1 MPLTGSCLLAVHPA
15 ANEMLL
21 LRKGTMTKRNRTQST
36 VRSDK
41 CRSLFFTRVVPAVAR
56 SAAHHDTPA
65 SSAQPTDVNGV
76 SIESNPVSIESR
88 GERAREECA
97 RSRRW
102 ERACERADIF
112 ESEMGG
118 GGSDVVH
125 APASS
130 MSMQVMSDIGL
141 HVAPAP
147 QGVGVS
153 NLQQPA
159 SSDGYLSAP
168 KLNSRMDG
176 VVYLNRKTARPERW
190 NQAQKSWTCVCDLV
204 SDSKCSGN
212 KQSNRCLNTGKAVS
226 QSLPLKRD
234 CEVPQVAEAL
244 ANLGEKKSAPL
255 RASESLAV
263 KSLGFVQ
270 GTKQG
275 SQIVITDNGRWEGE
289 VGENLAALPK
299 FTVEVSGCSLPAC
312 TA

>member
-1 MPLTGSCLLAVHPA
+1 
-15 ANEMLL
+15 
-21 LRKGTMTKRNRTQST
+21 
-36 VRSDK
+36 
-41 CRSLFFTRVVPAVAR
+41 
-56 SAAHHDTPA
+56 
-65 SSAQPTDVNGV
+65 
-76 SIESNPVSIESR
+76 
-88 GERAREECA
+88 
-97 RSRRW
+97 
-102 ERACERADIF
+102 
-112 ESEMGG
+112 
-118 GGSDVVH
+118 
-125 APASS
+125 
-130 MSMQVMSDIGL
+130 MQVMSDIGL

-226 QSLPLKRD
+226 QSLPFKRD
-234 CEVPQVAEAL
+234 CDVPQVAEAL
-244 ANLGEKKSAPL
+244 ANLGEQKSAPL
-255 RASESLAV
+255 RASESLGV

-299 FTVEVSGCSLPAC
+299 FTVEVSGCSLPLRPGATFYKQFTGRHAEAVSKLQVTIEFQFGFSTKNPGC
-312 TA
+312 PNFTAIDRDNKPFATKFVADSPSALEFQWLTQNTAGDDAGPKLILDGRRFMGIENFTLPQLAKTCG